1 MALRFALL
9 KDIPQPNSPSYSSRP
24 EFEFIWID
32 LDSEAQLVEYL
43 RRPSVA
49 RYSQRCLHPLRDI
62 AMLVRN
68 QFRATEPA
76 PCDSPWIRQQLGSY
90 MSLIV
95 RPSSPPT
102 PVGPAKSSCSL

>member
-1 MALRFALL
+1 
-9 KDIPQPNSPSYSSRP
+9 
-24 EFEFIWID
+24 
-32 LDSEAQLVEYL
+32 
-43 RRPSVA
+43 
-49 RYSQRCLHPLRDI
+49 
-62 AMLVRN
+62 MLVWN

-102 PVGPAKSSCSL
+102 PVGPAKSSCSLLESRFRRY